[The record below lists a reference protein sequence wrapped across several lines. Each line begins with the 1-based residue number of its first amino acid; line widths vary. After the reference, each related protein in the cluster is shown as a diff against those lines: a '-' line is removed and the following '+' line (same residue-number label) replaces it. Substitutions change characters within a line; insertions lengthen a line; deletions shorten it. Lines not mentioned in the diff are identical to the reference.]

1 MLWAIALIP
10 LAVGVV
16 LLLTGR
22 RWPGRSAGWFASAAT
37 LVAFGFAVAQTFQI
51 TSKPT
56 DQRVIVK
63 QLYEWIVSE
72 KFHVDLA
79 LRADPLS
86 MTMALVVTGIGSL
99 ILIYSIGYMDGDP
112 RFARYFAYKSLFVA
126 AMLLLVLGAN
136 YLVMYI
142 GWEGVGLASYLL
154 IGFWF
159 ERPAAAAAAKKA
171 FVVTRIGD
179 AALLIGLILI
189 WARTGS
195 LDFDAVFHAVP
206 SLAGGT
212 VAVIGLL
219 LLAGA
224 CGKSAQMP
232 LHTWLPDAMEG
243 PTPTSALIHAATMV
257 TAGVY
262 LIVRS
267 HVFFDASGAAALTVA
282 VVGVVTAV
290 YAGLSAIG
298 QDDIKRALA
307 YSTISQIGFMFLGAG
322 VGAYGLA
329 IFLLVAHAFFKA
341 LLFLSAGSV
350 IHGLHDE
357 QDMMKMGGLRRAM
370 PFTAAA
376 WVVGWAAM
384 VGIPP
389 LSGFFAKDELIGAVS
404 GAGRTGLYVAA
415 LAGAFLTALY
425 ASRQTA
431 LVFFGPR
438 RYEGAEPHEPGWV
451 MRVPMALLGVGAV
464 VAGVLGLNA
473 TSGILVTFLAP
484 STGAPLEPVAGPPDS
499 VLVIV
504 SVVVA
509 LAGVALAWFV
519 YLSRRIDWVAL
530 RVRYAG
536 VRSTLRY
543 GFHVDGFYGAV
554 LGQSSALVA
563 TFMAYVVDRRILDG
577 FWNGLAGFFGA
588 LSTGARRAQAG
599 LVRVYAAFVFLG
611 VVGVLGYLAIRWSA

>member
-10 LAVGVV
+10 LGIGM
-16 LLLTGR
+16 LLLITGR
-22 RWPGRSAGWFASAAT
+22 RWPGRSAGWFASAGT
-37 LVAFGFAVAQTFQI
+37 LVAFALAVAQTFQV

-63 QLYEWIVSE
+63 TLYEWILSGR
-72 KFHVDLA
+72 FHVDLA

-86 MTMALVVTGIGSL
+86 VTMALVVTGVGSL

-136 YLVMYI
+136 YLVLYI

-159 ERPAAAAAAKKA
+159 ERPSAAAAAKKA

-179 AALLIGLILI
+179 AALLIGIVLI

-195 LDFDAVFHAVP
+195 LDFGAVFHQLP

-212 VAVIGLL
+212 VTVIGFL

-224 CGKSAQMP
+224 CGKSAQLP

-267 HVFFDASGAAALTVA
+267 HAFFDASTAASLAVA

-290 YAGLSAIG
+290 YAGLAAIG

-357 QDMMKMGGLRRAM
+357 QDMLRMGGLRRAM
-370 PFTAAA
+370 PFTAGA
-376 WVVGWAAM
+376 WIVGWAAM

-404 GAGRTGLYVAA
+404 GAGRYGLYIAA
-415 LAGAFLTALY
+415 LVGAFLTAVY

-431 LVFFGPR
+431 LVFFGER
-438 RYEGAEPHEPGWV
+438 RYEGEPHEPGSV
-451 MRVPMALLGVGAV
+451 MRWPMALLAVGAAL
-464 VAGVLGLNA
+464 AGVLGLNA
-473 TSGILVTFLAP
+473 TSGIIVTFLAP
-484 STGAPLEPVAGPPDS
+484 VTGAPPEPVAGPPDAVLLIIS
-499 VLVIV
+499 VI
-504 SVVVA
+504 VA
-509 LAGVALAWFV
+509 LAGVTLAWFV

-536 VRSTLRY
+536 ARSTLAS
-543 GFHVDGFYGAV
+543 GFHVDGFYGSV
-554 LGQSSALVA
+554 IGRTGALVA
-563 TFMAYVVDRRILDG
+563 TFLAYVVDRRVLDG
-577 FWNGLAGFFGA
+577 FWNGVAEFFGV
-588 LSTGARRAQAG
+588 LSSGARRAQAG

-611 VVGVLGYLAIRWSA
+611 VVGALAYLAFRWSA

>member
-1 MLWAIALIP
+1 MVWAIPLIP
-10 LAVGVV
+10 LGVGAI

-22 RWPGRSAGWFASAAT
+22 RWPGRSAGWFASLATVAAF
-37 LVAFGFAVAQTFQI
+37 AFAVAQLLQI
-51 TSKPT
+51 TSRASG
-56 DQRVIVK
+56 DRVIVK
-63 QLYEWIVSE
+63 TLYHWIVSGR
-72 KFHVDLA
+72 FQADLA

-86 MTMALVVTGIGSL
+86 VVMALVVTGVGSL

-126 AMLLLVLGAN
+126 AMLFLVLGAN
-136 YLVMYI
+136 YLVLYI

-159 ERPAAAAAAKKA
+159 ERPSAAAAAKKA
-171 FVVTRIGD
+171 FIVTRIGD

-189 WARTGS
+189 WVRTGS
-195 LDFDAVFHAVP
+195 VDFDRVFHAVP
-206 SLAGGT
+206 GLAGGT
-212 VAVIGLL
+212 VTVIGLL

-267 HVFFDASGAAALTVA
+267 HAFFDASTAASTTVA
-282 VVGVVTAV
+282 VVGIVTAI

-307 YSTISQIGFMFLGAG
+307 YSTISQIGFMFFGAG
-322 VGAYGLA
+322 LGAYGAA

-357 QDMMKMGGLRRAM
+357 QDMVKMGGLRRAM
-370 PFTAAA
+370 PFTAAM

-389 LSGFFAKDELIGAVS
+389 LSGYFAKDQVVAAAS
-404 GAGRTGLYVAA
+404 HSGRTGLYVAA
-415 LAGAFLTALY
+415 LVGAFFTALY
-425 ASRQTA
+425 ETRQTA
-431 LVFFGPR
+431 LVFFGER
-438 RYEGAEPHEPGWV
+438 RYQGEPHEPPQV
-451 MRVPMALLGVGAV
+451 MRAPMVVLAIGAAA
-464 VAGVLGLNA
+464 AGVLGLSA
-473 TSGILVTFLAP
+473 TTGLIVKFLTPVVGVTKEA
-484 STGAPLEPVAGPPDS
+484 VAGPS
-499 VLVIV
+499 EVVLA
-504 SVVVA
+504 VVAVAVA
-509 LAGVALAWFV
+509 LAGIALAWFV
-519 YLSRRIDWVAL
+519 YLSKRIDWVAL
-530 RVRYAG
+530 RIRYAALK
-536 VRSTLRY
+536 SALQY
-543 GFHVDGFYGAV
+543 GFYVDGFYGAAF
-554 LGQSSALVA
+554 GQTGKLAA
-563 TFMAYVVDRRILDG
+563 TFLAYVVDRRIVDG
-577 FWNGLAGFFGA
+577 FWNGLAGFFGL
-588 LSTGARRAQAG
+588 LSSGARRAQAG

-611 VVGVLGYLAIRWSA
+611 VVGILAYLAVRLST